1 MAIDY
6 NIEEEIRESLDK
18 SLKQFPKRDLP
29 LGGARPASEVAKERG
44 VLGRQ
49 GRAMGGARPAGDVA
63 KERSILGGK
72 KEVEIIERPE
82 KVELK
87 TPAEILFDTKI
98 AEATEAL
105 EQKFAEALV
114 NLSRDFITTDDVES
128 LVSNKIPIAIRHLDS
143 IPPSGNVL
151 KLGTGG
157 VGHWGRITEGEG
169 EGEGG
174 LDWSICSLGYKC
186 DPDGN
191 DPDKVRI
198 YAGEIDRNA
207 VAQTDKTVANNDY
220 VYVRRTIADDTMTVL
235 NGASVPAD
243 DATYKYYRLYRF
255 TVTEGVA
262 SIQTIYRPFDIEE
275 RIELPSTAE
284 EYQVLA
290 WNGSAWVADWV
301 RWV

>member
-29 LGGARPASEVAKERG
+29 LGGARPAS
-44 VLGRQ
+44 
-49 GRAMGGARPAGDVA
+49 DVA

-169 EGEGG
+169 EGG
-174 LDWSICSLGYKC
+174 I
-186 DPDGN
+186 
-191 DPDKVRI
+191 
-198 YAGEIDRNA
+198 
-207 VAQTDKTVANNDY
+207 THDY
-220 VYVRRTIADDTMTVL
+220 VYVGDKKLTVPTRTTNFLKVYLDGT
-235 NGASVPAD
+235 
-243 DATYKYYRLYRF
+243 
-255 TVTEGVA
+255 
-262 SIQTIYRPFDIEE
+262 
-275 RIELPSTAE
+275 TAPK
-284 EYQVLA
+284 
-290 WNGSAWVADWV
+290 WVAAMPETQASDSEV
-301 RWV
+301 FDVTKNRIQLPGNFAGG